1 MAVRVG
7 VSVPIGF
14 RKEMAGVRNAQ
25 LNLARERTVLRE
37 EELEVSHQLA
47 TAIRDLDLQI
57 VLMRTNF
64 NARIAAKK
72 EVEAVQAAYDTGTV
86 TLDVLLNAQ
95 TRLAETEID
104 YYRSVVYY
112 NLSIIE
118 VHFRKGSL
126 LEYNGVYLA
135 EGPWPGK
142 AYFDARRRARERDA
156 GLYLDYGFTQPKVI
170 SRGGY
175 DQQPYEQIPMGVE
188 QGVPAE
194 AATPELVSR
203 RPNRKP
209 ISPAGSNRC
218 RRLTGDRPPRHG
230 RTRSGLAGDSL
241 PRAARTRRPDCR
253 T

>member
-1 MAVRVG
+1 M
-7 VSVPIGF
+7 PIGF
-14 RKEMAGVRNAQ
+14 RKEMAGVRYAQ

-47 TAIRDLDLQI
+47 SAIRELDLQI

-64 NARIAAKK
+64 NARIAAQK

-95 TRLAETEID
+95 TRLAETEIA
-104 YYRSVVYY
+104 YYRSLVSYA
-112 NLSIIE
+112 LSIVD

-156 GLYLDYGFTQPKVI
+156 GLYLDYGFTMPKVI

-175 DQQPYEQIPMGVE
+175 DQQPYGQMPTGVE
-188 QGVPAE
+188 QGCRSRPAE
-194 AATPELVSR
+194 GATPELVPTPEPEANQS
-203 RPNRKP
+203 
-209 ISPAGSNRC
+209 SGSYRC
-218 RRLTGDRPPRHG
+218 RRSMVVRPPRLG
-230 RTRSGLAGDSL
+230 RT
-241 PRAARTRRPDCR
+241 
-253 T
+253 